1 MSSAKKV
8 NELRQIILEDYGL
21 ELSSGQA
28 FEVASQL
35 TGLFE
40 VLIYGKEVK
49 EDDEISDQDPAQRR
63 NLKNQGED

>member
-21 ELSSGQA
+21 ELSRDQA
-28 FEVASQL
+28 FNVARQL
-35 TGLFE
+35 TELFE

-49 EDDEISDQDPAQRR
+49 KDDNIPDQSPTQGRD
-63 NLKNQGED
+63 LKDQGKD